1 MSAQNSP
8 LKVLGICGSLR
19 KESRNMG
26 MLRYAKEHAPAG
38 MEITI
43 ADLTEVPFFVRDEDK
58 VPAVKALL
66 KQFEEAEAFI
76 FACPEYNYSIAPAL
90 KNAIDWA
97 SREKDNYMLVG
108 KPGMVFGAGGG
119 MGTSRAQLHLRQVTS
134 AMDIHMLNKPEVF
147 ANAFSEE
154 SFDAD
159 GKLIDSKIQGKL
171 VKQLE
176 AFLAHAGKVCKK

>member
-1 MSAQNSP
+1 MSTI
-8 LKVLGICGSLR
+8 KILGICGSLR
-19 KESRNMG
+19 EDSRNMG
-26 MLRYAKEHAPAG
+26 MLRYAKANAPVG
-38 MEITI
+38 MQIEI
-43 ADLTEVPFFVRDEDK
+43 ADLTQVPFFVRDDQK
-58 VPAVKALL
+58 TPAVQTLL

-76 FACPEYNYSIAPAL
+76 FACPEYNYSLAPAL

-97 SREKDNYMLVG
+97 SRAKDNALLAG

-147 ANAFSEE
+147 ANAFSE

-159 GKLIDSKIQGKL
+159 GKLVDTKIQGYI
-171 VKQLE
+171 VKQLQ
-176 AFLAHAGKVCKK
+176 AFQALAAKVCQK